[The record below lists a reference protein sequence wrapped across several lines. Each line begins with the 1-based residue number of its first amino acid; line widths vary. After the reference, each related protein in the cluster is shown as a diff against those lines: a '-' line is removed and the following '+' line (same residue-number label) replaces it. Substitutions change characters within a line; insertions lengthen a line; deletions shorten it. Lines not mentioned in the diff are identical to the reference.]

1 MRRTVLIVDDHE
13 GVPGV
18 GGGDS
23 SRRRA
28 LP

>member
-13 GVPGV
+13 GVPAV

-28 LP
+28 SP